1 MLSRKLKKQN
11 LKLCFSFNQASLLD
25 PKNKEI
31 LQLKKQLNEKIQQHD
46 HATAKAMGKMFQK

>member
-1 MLSRKLKKQN
+1 MCF